1 VDLNLKNIWILV
13 IVFLVL
19 VLPTGA
25 VKTNDIINTHNQ
37 IVNAGKPVAY
47 DMNIKLHD
55 NKNYNG
61 KLNATNAKKYI

>member
-1 VDLNLKNIWILV
+1 MNLKNIWILA

-25 VKTNDIINTHNQ
+25 VKTNDIVNTHNQ

-47 DMNIKLHD
+47 NMTIKLHV

-61 KLNATNAKKYI
+61 KLNAKNAKKYI